1 MAEATF
7 TLRAVD
13 ATKQAFASVQNNLSS
28 IDKTSKSVARS
39 IKGFLGIGVVV
50 TGLRQ
55 ITQMMRDV
63 EMDGKKLGLSAEEI
77 DKISFATSK
86 LDGFMNGLKMTVAI
100 TFASLINLFSAAATA
115 AEITSEKFQK
125 NADPIDALAKSTKEL
140 KRQFDEI
147 GQSESVLFSQ
157 TEQRIAQLTREAG
170 LSFQT
175 DPLGSAQKREEI
187 QRLQNENKKRGL
199 KIDDESFTLRE
210 KLTVVTDQLGE
221 AQSRLFAGEVSVGE
235 AVRNKQI
242 DSVRIT
248 GELLAK
254 ENQSIQ
260 QQIIL
265 KAQLAGVTN
274 EIADLQEI
282 LNQPAMQAGE
292 MIASGFEDAIFSG
305 EKLSKVLKQLGLDL
319 VRLVFQNVVTAP
331 LASGVGNFINK
342 ALFRADGGPVS
353 SGSPY
358 IVGERGPELFVP
370 GASGSIVPNDAM
382 RSGGGGGPSV
392 NITYNIAAGVT
403 RSELGPI
410 LESERKRL
418 KAEIPD
424 MVRRGG
430 AYRAAFA

>member
-28 IDKTSKSVARS
+28 IDKTTKSVARG
-39 IKGFLGIGVVV
+39 IKSFLGIGVVV
-50 TGLRQ
+50 AGLGKIGQ
-55 ITQMMRDV
+55 IMRDV
-63 EMDGKKLGLSAEEI
+63 EMRGKEFGLSASEI
-77 DKISFATSK
+77 DKISAATST
-86 LDGFMNGLKMTVAI
+86 LDGIMNGLKATVAL
-100 TFASLINLFSAAATA
+100 TFSSVIGFFSAARTEAD
-115 AEITSEKFQK
+115 EVNMKFAK
-125 NADPIDALAKSTKEL
+125 GAHLIDASAKRVNEL
-140 KRQFDEI
+140 RKQFDNL
-147 GQSESVLFSQ
+147 GKSEGALFNE
-157 TEQRIAQLTREAG
+157 TEGKISDLVREAG
-170 LSFQT
+170 EIFQS
-175 DPLGSAQKREEI
+175 DPVESQNKRE
-187 QRLQNENKKRGL
+187 QAVVLQIENRRRQ
-199 KIDDESFTLRE
+199 IAME
-210 KLTVVTDQLGE
+210 KEYQKVSQQLGGVQ
-221 AQSRLFAGEVSVGE
+221 QSMRDELSIAE
-235 AVRNKQI
+235 QI
-242 DSVRIT
+242 SDARDRQATALIQLSKEYNIDARTMQIEKYSAAT
-248 GELLAK
+248 LELNGLLK
-254 ENQSIQ
+254 EQ
-260 QQIIL
+260 
-265 KAQLAGVTN
+265 ARV
-274 EIADLQEI
+274 
-282 LNQPAMQAGE
+282 AMQAGE
-292 MIASGFEDAIFSG
+292 MIAFGFEDAILSG
-305 EKLSKVLKQLGLDL
+305 EKLSTVLKQLGLDL

-331 LASGVGNFINK
+331 LASGVGNLISK

-370 GASGSIVPNDAM
+370 GSSGSIVPNDAM